1 MNTENTASIFSAW
14 EREVFTALSNQ
25 NLPFADLNAILSR
38 LEAPLDEELGN
49 IVSAHVAEYYG
60 DDVALPENF
69 QEATKGG
76 HKTANNQTLA
86 TTYWVQK
93 ESLWGS
99 VEEGLEDIL
108 AFVEEVA
115 ESDELTREPEFLSFL
130 SQTLLPRLESEFD
143 DIRSDVEA
151 GDNEDV
157 SEEDLDAMDEA
168 IGKVKSMAPADQE
181 STESSFEGFS
191 AWEREVFTAMTRTD
205 GEQNLSLPEF
215 NKLLSQETGPIDS
228 ALAGLVGDYMTFHFG
243 EGNEEAVVEISPNI
257 TTASQ
262 GNHEGSNHDLL
273 TQVRHLH
280 YTRLFGDTEAVLH
293 EVTSLSESFV
303 ADTDLHSEKE
313 FLSFLH
319 EEVLDPISR
328 LYSDSIRDEVEAGN
342 VTHMTIEDIDN
353 MDAAIERVGELSKEA
368 ATR

>member
-1 MNTENTASIFSAW
+1 
-14 EREVFTALSNQ
+14 
-25 NLPFADLNAILSR
+25 
-38 LEAPLDEELGN
+38 
-49 IVSAHVAEYYG
+49 
-60 DDVALPENF
+60 
-69 QEATKGG
+69 
-76 HKTANNQTLA
+76 
-86 TTYWVQK
+86 
-93 ESLWGS
+93 
-99 VEEGLEDIL
+99 
-108 AFVEEVA
+108 
-115 ESDELTREPEFLSFL
+115 
-130 SQTLLPRLESEFD
+130 
-143 DIRSDVEA
+143 
-151 GDNEDV
+151 
-157 SEEDLDAMDEA
+157 
-168 IGKVKSMAPADQE
+168 
-181 STESSFEGFS
+181 
-191 AWEREVFTAMTRTD
+191 
-205 GEQNLSLPEF
+205 
-215 NKLLSQETGPIDS
+215 
-228 ALAGLVGDYMTFHFG
+228 MTFHFG